1 TCRHAGKYDNFVV
14 KGDKAANERGVEM
27 NRPGHGLLGR
37 RIFSAGLVSQLVL
50 VLIFA
55 AGCSLEKM
63 ALKKAAGMLTAP
75 SAGTVFTGDD
85 DPELVAGA
93 LPFAIKFYE
102 SLLASLPEHA
112 GLRLRTGS
120 LYIMYASAF
129 IQAPAD
135 MTPATEVESRQVL
148 LARAKKLYLRGRDM
162 LLAGLERKNPRLRE
176 QLRARQFKKALS
188 PYGLKDIDFLYW
200 AAAGWV
206 AAYSIDPFDMS
217 IGLTLPEAAALMN
230 RVLELE
236 PNYSD
241 GAVHNFYIL
250 YYGSL
255 PQGLGG
261 DENKAREHF
270 RQAEKL
276 CGDSDTSYLLSL
288 ATTVAVKNQNR
299 QEFISLLKKVMEFN
313 PDQAP
318 QNRLVNILNKRKAAW
333 LLEHVDDFFL
343 PPEDGQEDST
353 GGERK
358 K

>member
-1 TCRHAGKYDNFVV
+1 MITFILVEDKSAREKGASMSGQDNKLSSKCRVLSG
-14 KGDKAANERGVEM
+14 
-27 NRPGHGLLGR
+27 GLACL
-37 RIFSAGLVSQLVL
+37 L
-50 VLIFA
+50 VLIST
-55 AGCSLEKM
+55 AGCSLEKI

-75 SAGTVFTGDD
+75 SSGNVFTGDD
-85 DPELVAGA
+85 DPELIAGA

-102 SLLASLPEHA
+102 SLLASLPEHE

-129 IQAPAD
+129 VQTPAD
-135 MTPATEVESRQVL
+135 MTPASEVESRQAQL
-148 LARAKKLYLRGRDM
+148 LRAKKLYLRGRDI
-162 LLAGLERKNPRLRE
+162 LLAALEKKNPHLRE
-176 QLRARQFKKALS
+176 ELKARQFKKALS
-188 PYGLKDIDFLYW
+188 PFGLKDIDFLYW

-230 RVLELE
+230 RVLELD
-236 PNYSD
+236 PNYAS

-255 PQGLGG
+255 PEALGG
-261 DENKAREHF
+261 DESRAREHF

-276 CGDSDTSYLLSL
+276 CADSDTSYLLSL

-299 QEFISLLKKVMEFN
+299 QEFISLLKKVLEFD
-313 PDQAP
+313 PDRAP
-318 QNRLVNILNKRKAAW
+318 QNRLVNTLNKRKAAW

-343 PPEDGQEDST
+343 PPEDSQKDS
-353 GGERK
+353 GHGEVRL
-358 K
+358 